1 MEKKLRY
8 TIFWINKSFFQ
19 CTWLVCVCKTA
30 VFFGKELAK
39 YGFGESHPF
48 NSNRIYSF
56 WSKFNEMNL
65 SESDRITI
73 EKPETVQ
80 DEILR
85 QFHDA
90 DYVDTV
96 KASSKAGA
104 GFLDIGDTPAFKGV
118 YEASC
123 YVVGTSLKALYMVME
138 RTDGV
143 LHAFSPIG
151 GLHHA
156 KRNSAGGFCVFNDI
170 GVVIMMAKKRY
181 DVKRISYVDI
191 DAHHGD
197 GVYYGFEGDS
207 SVFVADIHE
216 DGRYLYPG
224 TGNETET
231 GSGDAKGTKLN
242 IPLKPGSNDDDFIV
256 AFKKVE
262 DFIDSIARPELIIFQ
277 CGADG
282 IGGDPLTHLRFTSKS
297 HAYAADKLHH
307 LSHKHCNGRLISLG
321 GGGYNHTNIA
331 EGWTA
336 VISSLIRDV

>member
-1 MEKKLRY
+1 
-8 TIFWINKSFFQ
+8 
-19 CTWLVCVCKTA
+19 VCKTA
-30 VFFGKELAK
+30 VFFGKDLAK

-56 WSKFNEMNL
+56 WSKFNAMSL
-65 SESDRITI
+65 SKSDRVTI

-80 DEILR
+80 DEVLR
-85 QFHDA
+85 QFHDRA
-90 DYVDTV
+90 YIDMV
-96 KASSKAGA
+96 KESSKEGT
-104 GFLDIGDTPAFKGV
+104 GFLDDGDTPAFKGV

-123 YVVGTSLKALYMVME
+123 CVVGTSLKALDVVME
-138 RTDGV
+138 KRDGA

-170 GVVIMMAKKRY
+170 GVVIMMAKKKY
-181 DVKRISYVDI
+181 DVKRVSYVDI

-197 GVYYGFEGDS
+197 GVYYEFEEDS
-207 SVFVADIHE
+207 SVFIADIHE
-216 DGRYLYPG
+216 DGRYLFPG

-242 IPLKPGSNDDDFIV
+242 IPLKPGSNDDDFIA

-262 DFIDSIARPELIIFQ
+262 DFIDNIARPELIIFQ

-282 IGGDPLTHLRFTSKS
+282 IGGDPLTHLLFTSKS
-297 HAYAADKLHH
+297 HAYAADRLHQ
-307 LSHKHCNGRLISLG
+307 LSHKHCNGRLLSLG
-321 GGGYNHTNIA
+321 GGGYNQANIA
-331 EGWTA
+331 DGWTA
-336 VISSLIRDV
+336 VVSSFTRDV